1 MIPSLAIA
9 AVLIAAWRRE
19 WIGTA
24 LLALAAG
31 LYAVRVLPQHV
42 DWALTIS
49 GPLLVIAGLFLMS
62 WIVRSKLRAALL
74 SPAQRS
80 GLRRAPELRLVP
92 LR

>member
-1 MIPSLAIA
+1 MDVFSEHTGPGQTILDLSVHMIPSMAIA

-42 DWALTIS
+42 DCALMIS
-49 GPLLVIAGLFLMS
+49 GPLLAIAGLFLMS
-62 WIVRSKLRAALL
+62 WIVRSKLRAAL
-74 SPAQRS
+74 
-80 GLRRAPELRLVP
+80 
-92 LR
+92 